1 MTTTEV
7 DYHLAAIARHLEA
20 LAEPTLAPRR
30 MSLGEVLAL
39 GGPTSHFAS
48 FAALEVEGADRT

>member
-30 MSLGEVLAL
+30 MSLGEVLTGL
-39 GGPTSHFAS
+39 RPSPTRRCLRRAHVGRS
-48 FAALEVEGADRT
+48 